1 MNARIRRTA
10 CLTVCVLSAFL
21 STATSAFGAA
31 TIAILNN
38 DSVGVGFNDTTP
50 VAPVGGN
57 PGTTL
62 GQQRLNAFQA
72 AANIWGATLTSGS
85 TITIR
90 ASWAPLSCS
99 ANSGVLGSAGA
110 VTVWSDFPGATF
122 PGTWYSA
129 ALANKLAGSDL
140 DSSDPEINAQF
151 NVNLGN
157 SGCLTGTHFY
167 LGLDNNH
174 GTDIDLVT
182 VLLHEFGHGLG
193 FQTFT
198 NANTGANS
206 CKRTV
211 RSEEHTSELQSL
223 AYLVC
228 RLLLE

>member
-85 TITIR
+85 TITV
-90 ASWAPLSCS
+90 AATWEPLSCTS
-99 ANSGVLGSAGA
+99 TTAVLGAAG
-110 VTVWSDFPGATF
+110 TNSIWSDFPGATF
-122 PGTWYSA
+122 PGTWY
-129 ALANKLAGSDL
+129 
-140 DSSDPEINAQF
+140 
-151 NVNLGN
+151 
-157 SGCLTGTHFY
+157 
-167 LGLDNNH
+167 
-174 GTDIDLVT
+174 
-182 VLLHEFGHGLG
+182 
-193 FQTFT
+193 
-198 NANTGANS
+198 
-206 CKRTV
+206 
-211 RSEEHTSELQSL
+211 
-223 AYLVC
+223 
-228 RLLLE
+228 